1 MDYRLPS
8 FHEKRTTPIVPAM
21 EIIELNG
28 QGDVV
33 RLLAK
38 GQIVQRTLASSD
50 LLGGT
55 LAPVGYD
62 RRVLLS
68 LADVTFVDS
77 TGLGWLLKCN
87 KLFRDAGG
95 TLVIHSI
102 PPVVLDV
109 INVMRLSQILKL
121 CDDEESALAS
131 IQGANQ

>member
-8 FHEKRTTPIVPAM
+8 FHEKRIASAPPTM
-21 EIIELNG
+21 EIVELNG

-38 GQIVQRTLASSD
+38 GQIVQRTLSLSD
-50 LLGGT
+50 LLGGA
-55 LAPVGYD
+55 LAPIGYD

-68 LADVTFVDS
+68 LAEVTFVDS

-95 TLVIHSI
+95 TLMIHSI
-102 PPVVLDV
+102 PPIVLDV
-109 INVMRLSQILKL
+109 INVMRLSQVLKL
-121 CDDEESALAS
+121 FDDEESALAS
-131 IQGANQ
+131 IQGVNQ